1 MKIKKLKAHQT
12 VSLDL
17 QSKPSRFVIE
27 TAKTD
32 PKLPALFAFC
42 GSRGSG
48 KTYACVAMCSH
59 FEKMGYITRT
69 FLICP
74 TRASNSIY
82 SNLET
87 LDEERDV
94 CDQESRCQLALQ
106 NIIKEV
112 KRDWHAYDFEKKYAQ
127 LYKKWKKN
135 PYIINIVEE
144 KLLNDQGHR
153 EPEHLPRPAH
163 MLIVDDC
170 QGTGMYSDAKRDLM
184 KHVTIKHR
192 HIPLSICFLVQSWVG
207 LPRTIRLNATHFIIY
222 RTGDIKQLKQIYE
235 HFGTY
240 VTWDKFEEMYKYATS
255 KPHGFLYIDTDP
267 KKDYMRYRSG
277 FDEFLLNKNT

>member
-1 MKIKKLKAHQT
+1 MKIKKLKAHQK

-94 CDQESRCQLALQ
+94 CDQESHCQLALQ

-112 KRDWHAYDFEKKYAQ
+112 KKDWHAYDFEQKYAK

-144 KLLNDQGHR
+144 KILNDQGHR
-153 EPEHLPRPAH
+153 KPEHLPRPAH

-192 HIPLSICFLVQSWVG
+192 HIPLVHMFPGPILG
-207 LPRTIRLNATHFIIY
+207 RLATHHSAQCHAFHHLQNGRHQATETDLRAFWDVCDLGQVRGNVQVRHVQTPWVLVHRY
-222 RTGDIKQLKQIYE
+222 GSQEGLHEVQERLRRVLIK
-235 HFGTY
+235 
-240 VTWDKFEEMYKYATS
+240 
-255 KPHGFLYIDTDP
+255 
-267 KKDYMRYRSG
+267 
-277 FDEFLLNKNT
+277 